1 MELTASF
8 AAARTMSAEEKK
20 AMLCCWYEEYGTM
33 ILRTCCLYLG
43 SRADAEDA
51 MQETML
57 KAWRYMERFCARE
70 GGYAKAWLMRIALNT
85 CRDMLRAAR
94 RRQQAA
100 LSEMEEMCAE
110 NGVSDGGCELLREV
124 TMLPPSYK
132 EAVLLYYYH
141 GMTTAEAARVLR
153 VSGSTVSRRLNAAVK
168 MLKEKT
174 EA

>member
-94 RRQQAA
+94 RQQAA
-100 LSEMEEMCAE
+100 LSEMEEMCVE
-110 NGVSDGGCELLREV
+110 NGVPDGGRELLREV
-124 TMLPPSYK
+124 TALPPPYK

-153 VSGSTVSRRLNAAVK
+153 VSGSTVSRRLNAAVR